1 MKLEDRGDVF
11 VTAVLGGLAVLFV
24 VFALWLQWFWA
35 GTSMDIDVYW
45 EAGQRML
52 HGGRNLYAESE
63 DGTNQVGL
71 FIYPP
76 LFATLFA
83 PITLLPR
90 WAGYALWG
98 LLELLLMAAGLRA
111 ARGLCDVPA
120 GRQARLFYL
129 LMIAGLFGALWTN
142 LQEGQV
148 NMLVVS
154 ALLAGA
160 WLIERDKP
168 LRGGLLLAAA
178 THLKVIPVVLL
189 PILLAQKRFKA
200 AAGMTAGLLLLWAAP
215 LLYSVPN
222 HGVVDGVKANV
233 SLHGD
238 YLDSIV
244 KPRLEAGNAS
254 GLGGSRAP
262 NNSLT
267 AVARRWFSDDH
278 RLSLQSEGRSPLL
291 TELPDGVVRYGAL
304 GLAALLGGLSMLLAW
319 RCRNSRL
326 ARSAVLGLALLSAAL
341 ANLLFWPHHLC
352 LLLLVLAPLAAW
364 CLRANDLRPMYA
376 ALGAALLLCYLPL
389 IDTVPLFDH
398 MAIWGTPTLG
408 VLLIWAGVFFHFWR
422 RKGTVPAVG
431 DCLRRQAAADAFH
444 NGDCPSAQAPGT
456 VP

>member
-11 VTAVLGGLAVLFV
+11 VTAALGGLAVLFV

-142 LQEGQV
+142 MQEGQV

-154 ALLAGA
+154 ALLAGG

-200 AAGMTAGLLLLWAAP
+200 AAGMAAGMLLLWAAP
-215 LLYSVPN
+215 A
-222 HGVVDGVKANV
+222 GVQRAELRAG
-233 SLHGD
+233 
-238 YLDSIV
+238 
-244 KPRLEAGNAS
+244 RRRQLE
-254 GLGGSRAP
+254 RQP
-262 NNSLT
+262 
-267 AVARRWFSDDH
+267 ARRLPGQH
-278 RLSLQSEGRSPLL
+278 REAAPRGRQRLGP
-291 TELPDGVVRYGAL
+291 G
-304 GLAALLGGLSMLLAW
+304 GLARAEQLSDG
-319 RCRNSRL
+319 R
-326 ARSAVLGLALLSAAL
+326 G
-341 ANLLFWPHHLC
+341 
-352 LLLLVLAPLAAW
+352 APLVQRRPPAFAAE
-364 CLRANDLRPMYA
+364 
-376 ALGAALLLCYLPL
+376 
-389 IDTVPLFDH
+389 
-398 MAIWGTPTLG
+398 
-408 VLLIWAGVFFHFWR
+408 
-422 RKGTVPAVG
+422 
-431 DCLRRQAAADAFH
+431 
-444 NGDCPSAQAPGT
+444 
-456 VP
+456 